1 MKLLKL
7 IIIPIFISIT
17 LQTTST
23 YAIAKDRLHIIT
35 VAEWSDAIILESNGR
50 YAMIDTGED
59 FSYPD
64 GSNPKYPDRE
74 GITKDSK
81 KITEDR
87 LLAHIKQL
95 GIKKFDFILITHAH
109 SDHVGGAYD
118 ILKAI
123 PTDKLYIKKY
133 SDDRISDN
141 KRLWGNLYGYDRAL
155 QAAKETKTEIIQ
167 DISEKDS
174 HITLGNIK
182 IDLLNYTN
190 EYDKDGNLTKV
201 YDDNLNSILSI
212 LNINN
217 TKVFLGGDL
226 ENTDLQLEEKYA
238 PLIGQVDIMKFNHHV
253 ETTKSNTKEFINKL
267 NPKKIIKTGIRP
279 VEDNY
284 AEFLREKNIGIIN
297 AGLLDRAAV
306 ALEFNNGQVTDVSD
320 SYPHFGFYY
329 ENNILKFK
337 NWKNEA
343 PEDGWTQHNDNWY
356 YFFNSGN
363 VAIGWKYLD
372 NKWYYFNTDGSLKT
386 GLLDDNNHKYYLD
399 KNNGM
404 LTSTWKELDS
414 NTKYYFK
421 KNGQMARDEWENF
434 YHFETDGSVSKNKWF
449 GLLHTNN
456 EGKIS
461 ILDYKNSPL
470 LLCILAFIAYVIYY
484 LRNKK
489 HRDL

>member
-1 MKLLKL
+1 
-7 IIIPIFISIT
+7 
-17 LQTTST
+17 
-23 YAIAKDRLHIIT
+23 
-35 VAEWSDAIILESNGR
+35 
-50 YAMIDTGED
+50 
-59 FSYPD
+59 
-64 GSNPKYPDRE
+64 
-74 GITKDSK
+74 
-81 KITEDR
+81 
-87 LLAHIKQL
+87 
-95 GIKKFDFILITHAH
+95 
-109 SDHVGGAYD
+109 
-118 ILKAI
+118 
-123 PTDKLYIKKY
+123 
-133 SDDRISDN
+133 
-141 KRLWGNLYGYDRAL
+141 
-155 QAAKETKTEIIQ
+155 
-167 DISEKDS
+167 
-174 HITLGNIK
+174 
-182 IDLLNYTN
+182 
-190 EYDKDGNLTKV
+190 
-201 YDDNLNSILSI
+201 
-212 LNINN
+212 
-217 TKVFLGGDL
+217 
-226 ENTDLQLEEKYA
+226 
-238 PLIGQVDIMKFNHHV
+238 MKFNHHV

-284 AEFLREKNIGIIN
+284 AKFLQEKNIGIIN

-306 ALEFNNGQVTDVSD
+306 VLEFNNGQATDVSD

-356 YFFNSGN
+356 YFFDSGS

-386 GLLDDNNHKYYLD
+386 GLLDDNNNKYYLD

-404 LTSTWKELDS
+404 LTSAWKELGS

-421 KNGQMARDEWENF
+421 KNGQMAKDEWENF

-449 GLLHTNN
+449 GFIHTNN

-470 LLCILAFIAYVIYY
+470 LLCILAFISYVIYY